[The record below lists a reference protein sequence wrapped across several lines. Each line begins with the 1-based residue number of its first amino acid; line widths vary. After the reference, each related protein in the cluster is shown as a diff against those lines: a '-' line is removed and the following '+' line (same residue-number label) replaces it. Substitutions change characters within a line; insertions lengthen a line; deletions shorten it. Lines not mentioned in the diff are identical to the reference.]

1 LDSINNVENVF
12 LTDSSGSNYVIY
24 VIGRDVNVNAVTAQ
38 TNTYAININPSGA
51 FAPNVVQDF
60 ALVVSCGEGEVPN
73 AMTVVNNGIVSNPT
87 GDQQITYVTSTNTT
101 LLNQI
106 VGASSPLLGTNTI
119 SVGTNSEW
127 NPNGA
132 ITLGMTNQWHFYV
145 VTNTLGYTNAAFVT
159 FSPNTLSIPRM
170 GVFANSDANSTRPEA
185 DIDLYVAGPN
195 DPNASSL
202 TNLDP
207 NVISNCV
214 NGLLGDGASLTSGG
228 TEFVAYNNSVSNNV
242 YYIGVKSEDQ
252 MAAEYDFLPVFS
264 LLPFSQTDK
273 NGIEIINGVPL
284 PASIPDGNNA
294 HPGVVFVLALALDPT
309 IVVGNVVVTNY
320 TVDSDNYG
328 DIVGTLTHPGSSGL
342 AVLNNHDSPDP
353 SGINATNYDD
363 SGQSPNAQPSDGPG
377 SLLSF
382 AGQQAIGA
390 WFLTE
395 VDDAPSQ
402 GAAVTSFQ
410 LFIQPHQPLQN
421 GTTNT
426 IPPHSWFYDYV
437 DVPAGATNLT
447 IAATNVSTAA
457 EGGADLFNPPL
468 MVIKFGSEPTLTNAD
483 KGPVALVYGTP
494 PGNSLSVGPT
504 DVPPIQPGRY
514 WVGITNQSNNPQDV
528 YVIATIL
535 PVNPF
540 GTPVDFSSS
549 GAVPLLDDAVTVSS
563 NSSIRIST
571 NLPIVSVNVGIRV
584 DHPRISDLVFHLISP
599 DGTRI
604 LLMENRGGDTT
615 NGAGATIVVTNIFS
629 GTATGGPAA
638 QTNFYNLG
646 ETAGTVPI
654 TYDMFTIPDQ
664 MTVYYSTNATP
675 ANLITN
681 FFTSYNGTIN
691 ISFPPTGVPATSTY
705 LTVVMNE
712 TNHPASTA
720 WTYTIGGVQTNYL
733 YLMFTDDT
741 NLTTTPIKYAVPPF
755 VPNTAFS
762 NAWSDSFETYPT
774 GIYSPTKPFGGW
786 TVRTNQ
792 VAIVTNPPAYTGTN
806 SLSLMDGA
814 VSYTLP
820 TVAGQK
826 YTLQYAQGRLPF
838 TGLIVANAKQAEP
851 VDIGQVSK
859 FDLNGNGSIYNN
871 TLIFPYSVAFDNNG
885 NLYVADDSDN
895 TIYKFTPPGANGV
908 VFATAAS
915 GLYQP
920 QGLACD
926 SSGNLYVANE
936 GNGTIYKF
944 TPGGVG
950 TFFANAGSGNI
961 SSPDALA
968 FDGSGNL
975 YVANYD
981 DDSVNDGSGYGTIEE
996 FKNANPNSAFYFATF
1011 TNGLENPVGL
1021 TFDNTGTNLYVAN
1034 DNAFGIVGNT
1044 ILEFSPPSTNV
1055 TVIATLNQ
1063 PTALAFDNNGNLYV
1077 TDIGTQAIY
1086 KIANGAPVAGTPP
1099 IFAANDANNYLN
1111 SPEGLAFYTSNSE
1124 ETNSANWQPPGLST
1138 FTASQPNMPL
1148 VLDASGGGFVANSD
1162 SVVTNVF
1169 SDITLFDEFSLTAV
1183 PTDLYYQPEQS
1194 LSALAGTSP
1203 EGNWQLEIQDD
1214 RTGATN
1220 NTALVSWELQ
1230 FILDNTNALPGTLF
1244 GGAGQT
1250 NFIGAGGIA
1259 WYQVTV
1265 PAVANYATNRLKF
1278 SSAPVNVWFDTN
1290 SPPTTN
1296 ILFLPDITYPSGTNG
1311 SVLLSTAGASP
1322 LEPSPNIVPDETYY
1336 LGVQNTNSF
1345 TINYAVEV
1353 DFDAGNVKTPD
1364 HLMFTSAV
1372 RKASGIGLQ
1381 WTAALGAQVEVQWSD
1396 ALTSP
1401 MQWNTITNPAA
1412 TTSNGVSTF
1421 TDNGSQSAPLGAH
1434 RFYRLVQ
1441 LPPAPHQ
1448 LHR

>member
-1 LDSINNVENVF
+1 MITIN
-12 LTDSSGSNYVIY
+12 SG
-24 VIGRDVNVNAVTAQ
+24 T
-38 TNTYAININPSGA
+38 PSW
-51 FAPNVVQDF
+51 
-60 ALVVSCGEGEVPN
+60 
-73 AMTVVNNGIVSNPT
+73 NGS
-87 GDQQITYVTSTNTT
+87 
-101 LLNQI
+101 L
-106 VGASSPLLGTNTI
+106 TI
-119 SVGTNSEW
+119 S
-127 NPNGA
+127 
-132 ITLGMTNQWHFYV
+132 L
-145 VTNTLGYTNAAFVT
+145 
-159 FSPNTLSIPRM
+159 
-170 GVFANSDANSTRPEA
+170 
-185 DIDLYVAGPN
+185 
-195 DPNASSL
+195 
-202 TNLDP
+202 
-207 NVISNCV
+207 
-214 NGLLGDGASLTSGG
+214 
-228 TEFVAYNNSVSNNV
+228 
-242 YYIGVKSEDQ
+242 
-252 MAAEYDFLPVFS
+252 
-264 LLPFSQTDK
+264 
-273 NGIEIINGVPL
+273 
-284 PASIPDGNNA
+284 
-294 HPGVVFVLALALDPT
+294 
-309 IVVGNVVVTNY
+309 
-320 TVDSDNYG
+320 
-328 DIVGTLTHPGSSGL
+328 
-342 AVLNNHDSPDP
+342 
-353 SGINATNYDD
+353 
-363 SGQSPNAQPSDGPG
+363 
-377 SLLSF
+377 
-382 AGQQAIGA
+382 
-390 WFLTE
+390 
-395 VDDAPSQ
+395 
-402 GAAVTSFQ
+402 
-410 LFIQPHQPLQN
+410 
-421 GTTNT
+421 
-426 IPPHSWFYDYV
+426 
-437 DVPAGATNLT
+437 
-447 IAATNVSTAA
+447 
-457 EGGADLFNPPL
+457 
-468 MVIKFGSEPTLTNAD
+468 
-483 KGPVALVYGTP
+483 
-494 PGNSLSVGPT
+494 T
-504 DVPPIQPGRY
+504 DVPPLQPGTY
-514 WVGITNQSNNPQDV
+514 YVGVLNPATNTLPQTFFL
-528 YVIATIL
+528 IATIL

-540 GTPVDFSSS
+540 GTPVDFGAS
-549 GAVPLLDDAVTVSS
+549 GPVPLLDDAVTLSS
-563 NSSIRIST
+563 TNSNVAINT

-629 GTATGGPAA
+629 GTASGGPAA
-638 QTNFYNLG
+638 QTNFYNMG

-664 MTVYYSTNATP
+664 MTVYYSMNATTN
-675 ANLITN
+675 NLITN

-691 ISFPPTGVPATSTY
+691 ISFPPPGVPATSTY

-733 YLMFTDDT
+733 YLTFTDDT

-755 VPNTAFS
+755 VPSTTSTNV
-762 NAWSDSFETYPT
+762 WSDSFELDPPN
-774 GIYSPTKPFGGW
+774 IYTPATPLPSGW
-786 TVRTNQ
+786 TVLTNQ
-792 VAIVTNPPAYTGTN
+792 VAIVTNPPAYIGAN
-806 SLSLMDGA
+806 SLSLMNGA
-814 VSYTLP
+814 ISYTLP

-826 YTLQYAQGRLPF
+826 YLLQYAQGTLPF
-838 TGLIVANAKQAEP
+838 TGLIVANANNGP
-851 VDIGQVSK
+851 VSE

-895 TIYKFTPPGANGV
+895 TIYKFTPPGTTGV

-950 TFFANAGSGNI
+950 TFFAYTGSGNF
-961 SSPDALA
+961 SEPDALA
-968 FDGSGNL
+968 FDSSGNL
-975 YVANYD
+975 YVANNA
-981 DDSVNDGSGYGTIEE
+981 DDSANDGAGYGTIEE
-996 FKNANPNSAFYFATF
+996 FTNANPKSVFLFATF
-1011 TNGLENPVGL
+1011 TNGLDNPVGMA
-1021 TFDNTGTNLYVAN
+1021 FDNTGTNLYVAN
-1034 DNAFGIVGNT
+1034 NNNFGISGNT
-1044 ILEFSPPSTNV
+1044 VLKFSPPSTNV
-1055 TVIATLNQ
+1055 TIIATLNQ

-1077 TDIGTQAIY
+1077 TDIGTQEILEFPT
-1086 KIANGAPVAGTPP
+1086 NGTSILGPQKV
-1099 IFAANDANNYLN
+1099 FAANDANNYLN
-1111 SPEGLAFYTSNSE
+1111 SPEGLAFYTSNSDG
-1124 ETNSANWQPPGLST
+1124 TNNANWQPPGLST
-1138 FTASQPNMPL
+1138 FTASQANMPL

-1169 SDITLFDEFSLTAV
+1169 SDNTLFDEFSLTTV

-1203 EGNWQLEIQDD
+1203 QGNWQLEIQDD

-1220 NTALVSWELQ
+1220 NAALVSWELQ
-1230 FILDNTNALPGTLF
+1230 FIFDNTNALPGTLF

-1265 PAVANYATNRLKF
+1265 PAIANYATNRLKF

-1311 SVLLSTAGASP
+1311 SVLLSTASASP
-1322 LEPSPNIVPDETYY
+1322 LEPSPNIVSDETYY
-1336 LGVQNTNSF
+1336 LGVQNTNIF

-1448 LHR
+1448 PHR